1 MPVQGGGG
9 APPFAV
15 TGAGCT
21 GQSEPLHPGC
31 DAPPSARAAQ
41 SVASPLPA
49 KYPSSAHCF
58 KRLQNRAPPF
68 LCLDP
73 LKLNS
78 LGQKFCSLKF
88 GAGQKKEHL
97 EKKLPRLTPV
107 RGQGQGKE
115 ETIGRN

>member
-31 DAPPSARAAQ
+31 DAPPSARATQ

-49 KYPSSAHCF
+49 KYPSSAL
-58 KRLQNRAPPF
+58 LQKTSKQSPSL

-88 GAGQKKEHL
+88 GAGQKKRAFG
-97 EKKLPRLTPV
+97 EKIASTYPCARAGAGERRDYWP
-107 RGQGQGKE
+107 
-115 ETIGRN
+115 

>member
-31 DAPPSARAAQ
+31 DAPPSARATQ

-49 KYPSSAHCF
+49 KYPSSA
-58 KRLQNRAPPF
+58 L
-68 LCLDP
+68 L
-73 LKLNS
+73 
-78 LGQKFCSLKF
+78 QKFKTEPLF
-88 GAGQKKEHL
+88 L
-97 EKKLPRLTPV
+97 LP
-107 RGQGQGKE
+107 
-115 ETIGRN
+115 